1 MSLTQ
6 CLIAMFSRSGSM
18 SDARRF
24 FLPEARVMLVIV
36 LSIAG
41 CLGMAWDFIQVTK
54 AATNSA
60 DADVPLILALAF
72 LVFTFGGVLAL
83 LACLNS
89 KVSTDQYAWCLR
101 LLRLRA
107 SLGLPL
113 PQRSMTKKDLF
124 EYAVLAQESENSTK
138 KLLAALNRH

>member
-1 MSLTQ
+1 MSE
-6 CLIAMFSRSGSM
+6 
-18 SDARRF
+18 ARQF
-24 FLPEARVMLVIV
+24 FLPEMKVMSVIV
-36 LSIAG
+36 LSMGACI
-41 CLGMAWDFIQVTK
+41 GMTLEFIQETRV
-54 AATNSA
+54 ATNSA
-60 DADVPLILALAF
+60 NTDVSLMLSMAF
-72 LVFTFGGVLAL
+72 LVFTFAGVLAL

-124 EYAVLAQESENSTK
+124 EYAILAQESENSTK